1 MNYYRIF
8 FKPFLDITTAIIALF
23 LFLPVIGILFVILL
37 VNNRGQ
43 VFFLQ
48 QRPGRGGKLFN
59 IIKFRTMGTQTLE
72 GGELMPDADRLTAL
86 GAIIRKLSLDELP
99 QLFNVI
105 KGDMSIVGPRP
116 LLPEYL
122 DLYNSHQARRHEV
135 KPGITGWAQVQGRNI
150 INWKDRLDKDVWYID
165 HQDFMLDLRI
175 IFQTITKVV
184 LMENVNTHGQGTMER
199 FKG

>member
-43 VFFLQ
+43 VFFIQ
-48 QRPGRGGKLFN
+48 QRPGKGGKIFN
-59 IIKFRTMGTQTLE
+59 IIKFRTMGVQTLE
-72 GGELMPDADRLTAL
+72 GGELMPDADRLTAV
-86 GAIIRKLSLDELP
+86 GAVIRKLSLDELP
-99 QLFNVI
+99 QLYNVI

-122 DLYNSHQARRHEV
+122 DLYNSHHARRHEV
-135 KPGITGWAQVQGRNI
+135 KPGITGWAQVQGRNTI
-150 INWKDRLDKDVWYID
+150 DWKDKLDKDVWYIE
-165 HQDFMLDLRI
+165 HQDFLLDLKI
-175 IFQTITKVV
+175 ISQTITKVV
-184 LMENVNTHGQGTMER
+184 LMENVNAHGQSTMER
-199 FKG
+199 FEG